1 MENRIEIVKIKIC
14 GLYRMADADYVN
26 QYKPDYVGFVFDPPS
41 HRNVTEEQAERLR
54 QRINPSIPAV
64 GVFVNEKK
72 EKICRLV
79 QKGIIQIVQLHGQE
93 DEEYIRSL
101 KKELG
106 TKTEIWKAY
115 KIRSLKDIQAAEKS
129 SADEVLYDNGYGTGN
144 SFDWT
149 VLEAYH
155 PKRQYLLAGGIT
167 AENMAEAM
175 EKFHPKVI
183 DISSGVETDGKK
195 NAEKIREV
203 IEVRDHASMLTHL
216 HS

>member
-1 MENRIEIVKIKIC
+1 M
-14 GLYRMADADYVN
+14 
-26 QYKPDYVGFVFDPPS
+26 
-41 HRNVTEEQAERLR
+41 
-54 QRINPSIPAV
+54 
-64 GVFVNEKK
+64 
-72 EKICRLV
+72 
-79 QKGIIQIVQLHGQE
+79 
-93 DEEYIRSL
+93 
-101 KKELG
+101 
-106 TKTEIWKAY
+106 
-115 KIRSLKDIQAAEKS
+115 
-129 SADEVLYDNGYGTGN
+129 LYDNGYGTGY

>member
-1 MENRIEIVKIKIC
+1 MENRTEIVKIKIC

-115 KIRSLKDIQAAEKS
+115 KIRSLKDIQAA
-129 SADEVLYDNGYGTGN
+129 
-144 SFDWT
+144 
-149 VLEAYH
+149 
-155 PKRQYLLAGGIT
+155 
-167 AENMAEAM
+167 
-175 EKFHPKVI
+175 
-183 DISSGVETDGKK
+183 
-195 NAEKIREV
+195 
-203 IEVRDHASMLTHL
+203 
-216 HS
+216 